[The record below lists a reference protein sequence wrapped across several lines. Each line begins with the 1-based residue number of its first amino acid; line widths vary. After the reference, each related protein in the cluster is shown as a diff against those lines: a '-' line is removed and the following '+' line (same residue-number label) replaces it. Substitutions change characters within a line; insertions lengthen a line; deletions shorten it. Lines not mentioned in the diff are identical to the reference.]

1 MRFRAHGKEG
11 LSIKILVLH
20 GPNLNLLGVREP
32 QVYGELTLDLINR
45 ELRKLAAELQV
56 ELAFFQS
63 NHEGALIDRIHQ
75 ALGVEQGILFNPA
88 AYTHTSI
95 ALRDALAAVAL
106 PVVEVH
112 LTNIH
117 ARESFRHQSL
127 TAPVAAGLICGFG
140 VDSYLW
146 GLQALVKLL
155 RVEQKR

>member
-1 MRFRAHGKEG
+1 M
-11 LSIKILVLH
+11 VLH

-32 QVYGELTLDLINR
+32 QVYGGVTLETIDH
-45 ELRKLAAELQV
+45 ELRKLADELQV

-63 NHEGALIDRIHQ
+63 NYEGALIDRIHQ
-75 ALGVEQGILFNPA
+75 AHGAEQGILLNPA
-88 AYTHTSI
+88 AYTHTSV

-112 LTNIH
+112 LTNIY

-140 VDSYLW
+140 ADSYLW
-146 GLQALVKLL
+146 GLRALVKLIKA
-155 RVEQKR
+155 EGKEGKS